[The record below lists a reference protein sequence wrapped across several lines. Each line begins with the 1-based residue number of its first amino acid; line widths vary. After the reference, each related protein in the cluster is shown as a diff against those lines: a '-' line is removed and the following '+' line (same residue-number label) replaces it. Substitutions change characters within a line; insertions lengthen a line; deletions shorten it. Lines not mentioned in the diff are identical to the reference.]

1 MAGGAVNIASAIRQ
15 QQQKS
20 IDCSGEIDCIQ
31 NELQWGLELTQSL
44 LDCNCVD
51 STMELPTSSFLPDS
65 LTEDSI
71 KTTKVFIL
79 EEIAKVQTN
88 PTARNW
94 YLQEA
99 NALKTGISPFVDI
112 KTRNVA
118 IRNIGADIVMRSM
131 ESRINS
137 VEALLNWEG
146 KTILFVI
153 EGEEFHYFIR
163 NGVMTRSMNPLEG
176 HFVGLIASDDH
187 FKDILGDPISAL
199 SNYMK
204 GEYEV
209 IGSTV
214 DLLKFFALFK

>member
-1 MAGGAVNIASAIRQ
+1 M
-15 QQQKS
+15 
-20 IDCSGEIDCIQ
+20 
-31 NELQWGLELTQSL
+31 QWGLELTQSL
-44 LDCNCVD
+44 LDCDCVD
-51 STMELPTSSFLPDS
+51 SASGSLSDSSFLPDS
-65 LTEDSI
+65 LAEDSI

-79 EEIAKVQTN
+79 EEMAKVQTN

-99 NALKTGISPFVDI
+99 NALKTGVSPFVDI

-118 IRNIGADIVMRSM
+118 IRNIGADIVIRSF

-137 VEALLNWEG
+137 VEAMLNWEG

-153 EGEEFHYFIR
+153 DGEEFHYFIR
-163 NGVMTRSMNPLEG
+163 NGVMTRSMDPLKG

-214 DLLKFFALFK
+214 DLIKFFALFK